1 MSTSSEE
8 NSYDQSKGNQFD
20 QRWPHVMANVSI
32 TPPDAPKGV
41 IDDTKP
47 QENQLAQNLKE
58 AQKKQEFQ
66 VMYQNLKEINE
77 NIKKLLIQMVS
88 SIQNNDAIML
98 NQINQSVAFITD
110 WKVAEIIG
118 EQELKY
124 WDELNNKTFEEKNLF
139 LLKKA
144 TEKTEKTEKV

>member
-20 QRWPHVMANVSI
+20 QRLPHVMANVSI
-32 TPPDAPKGV
+32 ASKGV

-144 TEKTEKTEKV
+144 TEKTEKV